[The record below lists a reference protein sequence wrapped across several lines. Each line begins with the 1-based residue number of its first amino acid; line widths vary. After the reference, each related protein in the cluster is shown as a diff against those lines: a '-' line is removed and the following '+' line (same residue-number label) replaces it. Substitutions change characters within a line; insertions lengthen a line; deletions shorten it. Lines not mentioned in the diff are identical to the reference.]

1 MLLAFSKSNDSPC
14 FVKIAIFRQKEAV
27 TPQGWLLLFD
37 VGKRDSNHVRTP
49 VNSLISFR
57 ASQAKR
63 NASESHSLRH
73 SDSTI
78 SMILMLM
85 VIFSCPYSLT
95 FFLRSPS
102 KLSIFGQACL
112 FSGRYSKQ
120 ILLIYMIIKTLLNLD
135 LITIRKTEDKR
146 IRRSL
151 KMDCA

>member
-1 MLLAFSKSNDSPC
+1 MKQ
-14 FVKIAIFRQKEAV
+14 IQKEAV
-27 TPQGWLLLFD
+27 TPQGWLLLFEN
-37 VGKRDSNHVRTP
+37 GKRDSNHVRTGRGPVHEPVRTP

-151 KMDCA
+151 KMDCT